1 MAVVGTVVNCLQL
14 DLSEVVGG
22 CPMQLP
28 AVVEFVEASAVVARL
43 KRMAIVAGAA
53 TPTAVDL
60 TVRVVRGFVVAMNLM
75 MF

>member
-14 DLSEVVGG
+14 DLSEVGG

-28 AVVEFVEASAVVARL
+28 VVVEFVEASAVVARL
-43 KRMAIVAGAA
+43 KRMAIVAEAT

-60 TVRVVRGFVVAMNLM
+60 TVQVVMGFVVAMNLM